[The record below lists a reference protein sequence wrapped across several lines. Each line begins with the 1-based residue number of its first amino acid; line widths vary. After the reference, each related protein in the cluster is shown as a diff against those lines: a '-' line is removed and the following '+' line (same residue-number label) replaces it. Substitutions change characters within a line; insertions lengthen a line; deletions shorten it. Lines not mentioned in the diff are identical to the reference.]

1 MINSMTGYGQG
12 IVRSEEFILNIEM
25 KSVNSRYLDINIRLP
40 RKFNPYEDIIRNYI
54 KGRINRG
61 KVDVYINIEKSN
73 REDIVIKP
81 DFPLL
86 DSYVDAYKQLIEH
99 FELRD
104 KVDLNK
110 ILRINDGLIL
120 EDKELDPETTKA
132 TILEAVK
139 MSVDNLVIMRR
150 NEGEKLKLDILEKTD
165 KIKCVLNQIKVLA
178 PEISTKYKE
187 KMVLRV
193 KELLSQ
199 IEDYDENRIHMEI
212 AIYADKKSTDEEL
225 VRLDSHF
232 LQVIDLLEQMEPIG
246 RKLDFILQEIN
257 REVNTIGSKS
267 PDYDIST
274 YVIELKS
281 ELEKIREQVQNIE

>member
-12 IVRSEEFILNIEM
+12 IVKSEEFTLNIEM

-40 RKFNPYEDIIRNYI
+40 RKFNTYEDIISNYI
-54 KGRINRG
+54 KGRISRG

-73 REDIVIKP
+73 REDIIIKP
-81 DFPLL
+81 DFALL
-86 DSYVDAYKQLIEH
+86 DRYVDAYEQLINH
-99 FELRD
+99 FELKD

-120 EDKELDPETTKA
+120 EDKELDSETTTK
-132 TILEAVK
+132 TILEALK
-139 MSVDNLVIMRR
+139 LAVDNLLLMRKS
-150 NEGEKLKLDILEKTD
+150 EGEKLKLDILEKTD
-165 KIKCVLNQIKVLA
+165 KIKYVLKQIKGFA
-178 PEISTKYKE
+178 PEISAKYKE

-193 KELLSQ
+193 QELLSQ
-199 IEDYDENRIHMEI
+199 IEDYDENRVNMEI
-212 AIYADKKSTDEEL
+212 AIYADKKSIDEEL

-232 LQVIDLLEQMEPIG
+232 IQIIDLLEQMEPVG
-246 RKLDFILQEIN
+246 RKMDFLLQEIN

-274 YVIELKS
+274 YVVELKS